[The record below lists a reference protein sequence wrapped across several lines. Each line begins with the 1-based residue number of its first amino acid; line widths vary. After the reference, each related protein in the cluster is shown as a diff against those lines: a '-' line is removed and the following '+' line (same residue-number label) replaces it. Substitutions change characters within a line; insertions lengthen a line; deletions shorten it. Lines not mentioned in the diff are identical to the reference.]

1 MKYIST
7 RHSSQGAGETLTF
20 EEVMLAG
27 LARDGGLYLPLEW
40 PRLSTAEW
48 SAMRGLPYNE
58 VALRVM
64 RPFVAG
70 TFDEDEFARL
80 VADSYRTFESPEV
93 APLKPLGDS
102 GLHLLELFHGPT
114 LAFKD
119 VALQL
124 LGRMLEVRLAAR
136 NRRAVIVGAT
146 SGDTGSAAIEAV
158 RGKRAIDIF
167 MMHPFGRVSEV
178 QRRQMTTVMAPNVH
192 NIAVRGKRAIDIFM
206 MHPFGRV
213 SEVQRRQMT
222 TVMAPNVHNI
232 AVRST
237 FDDCQDLAKAC
248 FADLAFRDR
257 HSLTAVNSINFAR
270 VMAQIVYY
278 AWAALRLGAPDR
290 PVAFSVPTG
299 NFGNVYAG
307 YAAACMGLPISH
319 FVVATNR
326 NDILARV
333 LADGT
338 MATAVVEPS
347 LSPSMDIQISSN
359 FERLLFDLYGRDGK
373 ALAAAMQSFRAT
385 GKLALGEAGFSS
397 LRRLFDG
404 DRCDDEETV
413 SAIADCH
420 KRYGEVLDPHTAIGY
435 AAAKRNRRDPAIPMV
450 VLATAHPAKFP
461 DAVERAIGRRPELP
475 GRLADLM
482 DRAERV
488 DGLTNDVAALKR
500 MIDERMSA
508 VQPARAPR
516 R

>member
-192 NIAVRGKRAIDIFM
+192 NIAVRG
-206 MHPFGRV
+206 
-213 SEVQRRQMT
+213 
-222 TVMAPNVHNI
+222 
-232 AVRST
+232 T

-278 AWAALRLGAPDR
+278 AWAALRLGGPDR

>member
-146 SGDTGSAAIEAV
+146 SGDTGSAAIE
-158 RGKRAIDIF
+158 
-167 MMHPFGRVSEV
+167 
-178 QRRQMTTVMAPNVH
+178 
-192 NIAVRGKRAIDIFM
+192 AVRGKRAIDIFM